1 MIGFLISCCKT
12 NMTLPVVNTFPVS
25 SLFKRFWKK
34 TSVTSQDV
42 EIPPAVETTLVK
54 TPEAQREGTTHTE
67 ALLPLYVVVSKT

>member
-1 MIGFLISCCKT
+1 MISFLISCCKT

-34 TSVTSQDV
+34 TPVTSQDV

-54 TPEAQREGTTHTE
+54 TPEAQTEGTTHTE